1 MSSQEI
7 KPYDRQPTDTDKS
20 WAAFCMYR
28 DMGRERGLE
37 KLLKKYPE
45 STPKSYLRVLK
56 LWSAKHKWVKR
67 CRVFDEEELE
77 RESITLRD
85 LRLKRRL
92 EMEKKA
98 WDKHKNY
105 EAKAKQVLS
114 IPVAKSVTS
123 EDGKTIYNP
132 TDKWSLKDAIA
143 LDEYAHRLAIFATG
157 GETPK
162 MTEIDAVRVLAQAG
176 LLPAEILEAAERGSD
191 ALRSLLTEAFQ
202 NLKKPISDS

>member
-1 MSSQEI
+1 MTAHQS
-7 KPYDRQPTDTDKS
+7 KPCDRQPNETDKS

-28 DMGRERGLE
+28 DMGRDRSLE
-37 KLLKKYPE
+37 KVLQKYPE
-45 STPKSYLRVLK
+45 NTPKSYLTVIKRWCRK
-56 LWSAKHKWVKR
+56 YKWVER
-67 CRVFDEEELE
+67 CRFFDSEELE
-77 RESITLRD
+77 RESIALRD
-85 LRLKRRL
+85 ARLKRRL
-92 EMEKKA
+92 LMEEKA
-98 WDKHKNY
+98 WKKSLKF
-105 EAKAKQVLS
+105 ETKAEKVLS
-114 IPVAKSVTS
+114 IPITKSVTT

-132 TDKWSLKDAIA
+132 TDKWSLRDAIA

-162 MTEIDAVRVLAQAG
+162 MTEIDAVKVLAQAG